1 MCRQII
7 TIYLAKCSKD
17 EVPWDS
23 IKYLIG
29 NIVYGGKVIDKY
41 DRRVLSTYV
50 DEYFGDFIQSS
61 YQPFS
66 FYTCKDGFAPSEY
79 VETERKLLG
88 SDEHLKS
95 LRGEF

>member
-1 MCRQII
+1 MCQQII

-29 NIVYGGKVIDKY
+29 YIVYGGKVIDNY
-41 DRRVLSTYV
+41 DRRVLLTYV

-66 FYTCKDGFAPSEY
+66 FYGGKNDFAPSEY
-79 VETERKLLG
+79 VETERKLLRN
-88 SDEHLKS
+88 DEHLKS
-95 LRGEF
+95 LGGEF